1 MGKRHFKKLRPP
13 AGSKADLVFGIR
25 AVEEALKSDRDIEKV
40 IISTIAEGPQYAGI
54 LTKARERQIPVQ
66 RVPREKLEREAK
78 GNHQGVMAYLSAV
91 VYQPLHEV
99 VTHCFEQGRDPFLI
113 ILDRL
118 TDVRNVGAIVRTAEC
133 AGADAV
139 VIAGKGAAMMN
150 ADAMKTSA
158 GALNHVPICREP
170 DLLATLRYLKAA
182 GIRTIACTEDAAQTL
197 YEQEMTGPMAI
208 VMGSE
213 GEGISNDLLRHS
225 DLLVKIPMFG
235 RLSSLNVSVATALIT
250 YEVVRQRHYVV

>member
-1 MGKRHFKKLRPP
+1 MEKRHFKKLRPP

-25 AVEEALKSDRDIEKV
+25 AVEEALKSGRDIEKI

-54 LTKARERQIPVQ
+54 LTMARTRELPVQ
-66 RVPREKLEREAK
+66 RVPREKLEREAQ

-113 ILDRL
+113 ILDKL
-118 TDVRNVGAIVRTAEC
+118 TDVRNVGAIIRTAEC
-133 AGADAV
+133 AGVDAV
-139 VIAGKGAAMMN
+139 VVAGKGAAMLN

-158 GALNHVPICREP
+158 GALNHVPICREM
-170 DLLATLRYLKAA
+170 DLVATLRYLKQA
-182 GIRTIACTEDAAQTL
+182 GIETIACTEDASLSL
-197 YEQEMTGPMAI
+197 YEQPLAGPIAI

-213 GEGISNDLLRHS
+213 GEGISPAILKHS
-225 DLLVKIPMFG
+225 DHLVKIPMFG

-250 YEVVRQRHYVV
+250 YEIVRQRHYVV